1 MRKLIRKAPHK
12 PVMKYTVE
20 DMLSVTIPNKRI
32 VAARG
37 LMLVYFGST
46 AVLSYIVAR
55 AYR

>member
-20 DMLSVTIPNKRI
+20 DMLSPTLPNKRI
-32 VAARG
+32 IAARG
-37 LMLVYFGST
+37 LMLLYFGTT
-46 AVLSYIVAR
+46 AVFSYIVAR